1 MNLTW
6 IDWAIV
12 VAPLAATFWFAMWV
26 RRYVSGVADFLAAG
40 RAAGRYLICN
50 ARGEAAFG
58 AVSAVA
64 MFEMIYRAGFAV
76 NWWGMIGGPVALFVA
91 LTGFVIYRF
100 RETRALTLAQFFE
113 MRYSRGFR
121 VFAGILAFVS
131 GMVNYGIFPAVGA
144 RFFVYFCG
152 FPESFVA
159 AGLRVPTFAV
169 VMALFLATAVVLT
182 NLGGQLSIMIT
193 DCVEGILSGILYL
206 VVIFGLYA
214 VFSWDQISSAMIARP
229 AGESMFNP
237 FDTSSVKDFNL
248 WYVLMGLV
256 ITIYG
261 TMAWQGNQGFNCA
274 AANPHEAK
282 MGGILGNWRGFA
294 RGVMIVLLGICA
306 FTFLNHADFAAGAAK
321 VNATLAGIDNPQ
333 IATQMRVPV
342 ALGEMLPL
350 GIKGAF
356 CAIMLFA
363 LLACDGSYLH
373 SWGSIF
379 IQDVVLPL
387 RGGKPLEPAQH
398 IRWLRGSIIGVAVFA
413 FFFSLLF
420 RQTEY
425 IFMFFAITGAIFLG
439 GAGAVIIGGL
449 YWKKG
454 TAAGAWAGMITGSTL
469 SVASIVI
476 RQIDPQFPLNGQV
489 LAFLSM
495 LGAIVAYVAAS
506 LATGRGDYD
515 LDRLLHR
522 GKYAVA
528 EDQVQRANAKPRTF
542 FQKALG
548 FDEHFTRGDKI
559 VSGGLF
565 AWSMFWFGVFI
576 VVTTW
581 NLIGLHAA
589 SLPAPFAWMT
599 AWTTSDWATYYHF
612 AGILLPL
619 AIGIV
624 TTVWFTI
631 GGIADMFKLF
641 RTLDRKHEDAAD
653 DGTVQESSEPENKT
667 F

>member
-1 MNLTW
+1 MNLSLL
-6 IDWAIV
+6 DWLV
-12 VAPLAATFWFAMWV
+12 VAVPMAGMVVFALWV
-26 RRYVSGVADFLAAG
+26 RKYVKGVADFLAAG

-64 MFEMIYRAGFAV
+64 MFEMIYKAGFAV

-113 MRYSRGFR
+113 VRYSRGFR
-121 VFAGILAFVS
+121 VFAGFLAFAS
-131 GMVNYGIFPAVGA
+131 GVVNYGIFPAVGA

-152 FPESFVA
+152 FPENITL
-159 AGLRVPTFAV
+159 AGISVPTFAV
-169 VMALFLATAVVLT
+169 VMVIFLTTAVVLT
-182 NLGGQLSIMIT
+182 NIGGQLSIMIT

-206 VVIFGLYA
+206 VVIFSLYS
-214 VFSWDQISSAMIARP
+214 VFSWSEISGAMMARP

-237 FDTSSVKDFNL
+237 FDTAGVKDFNL
-248 WYVLMGLV
+248 WYVLMGLAIAV
-256 ITIYG
+256 YG
-261 TMAWQGNQGFNCA
+261 TMAWQGNQGFNCS

-306 FTFLNHADFAAGAAK
+306 FTYLNHPDFSDGAK
-321 VNATLAGIDNPQ
+321 QVESVLAGIENPQ

-342 ALGEMLPL
+342 ALGHLLPI
-350 GIKGAF
+350 GVKGAF

-379 IQDVVLPL
+379 IQDVVLPFKK
-387 RGGKPLEPAQH
+387 RPLEPHEH
-398 IRWLRGSIIGVAVFA
+398 IQWLRWSIIGVAVFS

-425 IFMFFAITGAIFLG
+425 IFMFFAVTGAIFLG
-439 GAGAVIIGGL
+439 GAGSVIIGGL

-454 TAAGAWAGMITGSTL
+454 TAPGAWAGMITGSVL
-469 SVASIVI
+469 SVGSIVI
-476 RQIDPQFPLNGQV
+476 RQVDPNFPLNGQM
-489 LAFLSM
+489 LAFLAM
-495 LGAIVAYVAAS
+495 LGAIAAYVVTS
-506 LATGRGDYD
+506 LLTTKGDYN
-515 LDRLLHR
+515 LDKLLHR
-522 GKYAVA
+522 GIYAVE
-528 EDQVQRANAKPRTF
+528 EDQMKTTAKPRTW

-548 FDEHFTRGDKI
+548 YDEHFSRGDKF

-565 AWSMFWFGVFI
+565 AWSMFWFLVFI
-576 VVTTW
+576 VVTLW
-581 NLIGLHAA
+581 NVVGFA
-589 SLPAPFAWMT
+589 SENLAWPLSEIRP
-599 AWTTSDWATYYHF
+599 WTTARWATYYHF

-624 TTVWFTI
+624 TTIWFTI
-631 GGIADMFKLF
+631 GGISDMFKLF
-641 RTLDRKHEDAAD
+641 RTLGRRHTDAHD
-653 DGTVQESSEPENKT
+653 DGTVEHTDSNP
-667 F
+667 

>member
-1 MNLTW
+1 MNLSLL
-6 IDWAIV
+6 DWLV
-12 VAPLAATFWFAMWV
+12 VGIPLAGMVLFALWV
-26 RRYVSGVADFLAAG
+26 RRYVKGVADFLAAG

-50 ARGEAAFG
+50 AKGEAAFG

-64 MFEMIYRAGFAV
+64 IFEMIYKAGFAV
-76 NWWGMIGGPVALFVA
+76 NWWGMVGGPVGLFIALS
-91 LTGFVIYRF
+91 GFVIYRF

-113 MRYSRGFR
+113 IRYSRAFR

-131 GMVNYGIFPAVGA
+131 GVVNYGIFPAVGA

-152 FPESFVA
+152 FPESFAVGGA
-159 AGLRVPTFAV
+159 TVPTFAV
-169 VMALFLATAVVLT
+169 VMGLFLTTAVILT
-182 NLGGQLSIMIT
+182 NIGGQLSIMIT
-193 DCVEGILSGILYL
+193 DCVEGILSGLLYL
-206 VVIFGLYA
+206 VVIFGLYT
-214 VFSWDQISSAMIARP
+214 VFSWSEISETMSTRP
-229 AGESMFNP
+229 AGQSMFNP
-237 FDTSSVKDFNL
+237 FDTSGVKDFNL
-248 WYVLMGLV
+248 WFVLMGLAINV
-256 ITIYG
+256 YG
-261 TMAWQGNQGFNCA
+261 TMAWQGNQGFNCS

-282 MGGILGNWRGFA
+282 MGGILGTWRGFA

-306 FTFLNHADFAAGAAK
+306 FTYMNHPDFATGAK
-321 VNATLAGIDNPQ
+321 TVEATLSTIENPQ
-333 IATQMRVPV
+333 IASQMRVPV
-342 ALGEMLPL
+342 ALGHLLPV

-387 RGGKPLEPAQH
+387 RKKPLEPHEH
-398 IRWLRGSIIGVAVFA
+398 IRWLRWSILGVAVFS

-454 TAAGAWAGMITGSTL
+454 TAGGAWAGMITGSVL
-469 SVASIVI
+469 SLASIAI
-476 RQIDPQFPLNGQV
+476 RQINPQFPLNGQV

-495 LGAIVAYVAAS
+495 LGAIAAYVGAS
-506 LATGRGDYD
+506 LASGKGDYD

-528 EDQVQRANAKPRTF
+528 DDQVRQANAKPRTLL
-542 FQKALG
+542 QKALG
-548 FDEHFTRGDKI
+548 YDEHFTTGDKF

-565 AWSMFWFGVFI
+565 AWSMFWFLVFI
-576 VVTTW
+576 VVSLW
-581 NLIGLHAA
+581 NIIGLSAS
-589 SLPAPFAWMT
+589 SLPSPLSSIR
-599 AWTTSDWATYYHF
+599 AWTTADWATYYHF

-619 AIGIV
+619 VIGIV
-624 TTVWFTI
+624 TTIWFTI
-631 GGIADMFKLF
+631 GGITDMLKLF
-641 RTLDRKHEDAAD
+641 RRLDQQHEDAAD
-653 DGTVQESSEPENKT
+653 DGTVAAPQEPDKSSH
-667 F
+667 

>member
-1 MNLTW
+1 MVG
-6 IDWAIV
+6 I
-12 VAPLAATFWFAMWV
+12 PLAGMIFFALWV
-26 RRYVSGVADFLAAG
+26 RRYVRGVADFLAAG

-50 ARGEAAFG
+50 AKGEAAFG

-64 MFEMIYRAGFAV
+64 IFEMIYKAGFAV
-76 NWWGMIGGPVALFVA
+76 NWWGMIGGPVGLFIALS
-91 LTGFVIYRF
+91 GFVIYRF

-113 MRYSRGFR
+113 IRYSRSFR

-131 GMVNYGIFPAVGA
+131 GVVNYGIFPAVGA

-152 FPESFVA
+152 FPESFVL
-159 AGLRVPTFAV
+159 GGFTVPTFAV
-169 VMALFLATAVVLT
+169 VMGLFLTTAVILT
-182 NLGGQLSIMIT
+182 NIGGQLSIMIT
-193 DCVEGILSGILYL
+193 DCVEGILSGLLYL
-206 VVIFGLYA
+206 VVIFGLYS
-214 VFSWDQISSAMIARP
+214 VFSWAEISTTMSSKP
-229 AGESMFNP
+229 PGQSMLNP
-237 FDTSSVKDFNL
+237 FDTSGVKDFNI
-248 WYVLMGLV
+248 WFVLMGMAINV
-256 ITIYG
+256 YG
-261 TMAWQGNQGFNCA
+261 VMAWQGNQGFNCS

-294 RGVMIVLLGICA
+294 RGVMITLLGICA
-306 FTFLNHADFAAGAAK
+306 FTYMNHPDFAAGAK
-321 VNATLAGIDNPQ
+321 SVEATLSTIENPQ
-333 IATQMRVPV
+333 IASQMRVPV
-342 ALGEMLPL
+342 ALGHLLPV

-387 RGGKPLEPAQH
+387 KKKPLEPHEH
-398 IRWLRGSIIGVAVFA
+398 IRWLRWSIIGVAVFS

-454 TAAGAWAGMITGSTL
+454 TAGGAWAGMITGLVL
-469 SVASIVI
+469 SLASIII
-476 RQIDPQFPLNGQV
+476 RQINPQFPLNGQV

-495 LGAIVAYVAAS
+495 LGALGAYVAAS
-506 LATGRGDYD
+506 LASGRGDYD

-528 EDQVQRANAKPRTF
+528 DDQVRKANLKPRTLI
-542 FQKALG
+542 QKALG
-548 FDEHFTRGDKI
+548 YDEHFTKGDKF

-565 AWSMFWFGVFI
+565 VWSMFWFLVFI
-576 VVTTW
+576 VVTAW
-581 NLIGLHAA
+581 NVIGLNAG
-589 SLPAPFAWMT
+589 SLLAPFSSIRP
-599 AWTTSDWATYYHF
+599 WTTPEWGSYYHF

-619 AIGIV
+619 GIGVV
-624 TTVWFTI
+624 TTIWFTI
-631 GGIADMFKLF
+631 GGITDMLKLF
-641 RTLDRKHEDAAD
+641 RKLDRQHEDAAD
-653 DGTVQESSEPENKT
+653 DGTVVETLEADKSSH
-667 F
+667 